1 VWRDEDIS
9 WQAHIL
15 LGFYIIY
22 ILADRGL
29 APRWVA
35 FMEFFLASRAKKEV
49 RLDDL
54 SVSEPRYVH
63 LMGLY
68 IYIYIYIK
76 YI

>member
-9 WQAHIL
+9 WHAHIL

-35 FMEFFLASRAKKEV
+35 FMDFFFASRAKKEV
-49 RLDDL
+49 ECYK
-54 SVSEPRYVH
+54 VSIF
-63 LMGLY
+63 G
-68 IYIYIYIK
+68 
-76 YI
+76 